1 MENIKKEINMGV
13 FISVD
18 KHVFEIEE
26 AKIIYEG
33 LKEIFESNKTEVS
46 DEQLLLDIEFSETN
60 IES

>member
-1 MENIKKEINMGV
+1 MGV